1 MEMNLNDFE
10 YSKLSVPLANIE
22 PLILPLVN
30 TQYYLV

>member
-22 PLILPLVN
+22 PFMMALS
-30 TQYYLV
+30 YSASS